1 MPSKRAKPAKNSSNA
16 RPALHR
22 NNAPKA
28 AASTNRES
36 IARELR
42 KANQELDNQIREL
55 RKSQR
60 DLQEARAHY
69 ADLFDFAP
77 VTYALLDNV
86 GIVLQV
92 NLAGCRLL
100 NVDRRH
106 VVGHPLLA
114 FVVQEDRHELLEH
127 LRRCRRAKG
136 VVESE
141 LRLSSPGSV
150 ATTCRVFSK
159 RTSYAERDA
168 FPTVIID
175 QTEHL
180 GLDEARLTAERRQ
193 ETAER
198 AAESARAESAAK
210 DRFLNIVSH
219 ELRTPLTPALFAAS
233 RLTAWEG
240 LPEQAKRLAGTI
252 KRNIEFEARVIDDL
266 LDVARIN
273 RNRITLR
280 LGTFDAHDVVQE
292 AVAICASA
300 AQAKEVTVSPSL
312 LADEHHVH
320 ADRTRLRQ
328 VFWNLLNNAIKF
340 TDAGGSV
347 IIRSSV
353 VREGMLR
360 VSIRDTGAGMT
371 PDVLENLFSPFDRQ
385 LIGARPVDQD
395 SRAGLGLGL
404 AICKG
409 IIGAHGGQIWAT
421 SEGPGHGSTLGVEIA
436 TAPAAA
442 AGEQPSS
449 VALEGSSATVR
460 PLRMLVVE
468 DDADSSEMLATFLS
482 QCGHYVE
489 VATSV
494 AIALGR
500 LDEHWDVI
508 LSDIGLPD
516 GSGLEIARRA
526 REVAQRP
533 QRLIAFTGYGS
544 SDDIIA
550 SREAGF
556 DDHVVKPIDLD
567 RLLSALDPQHE
578 YQP

>member
-1 MPSKRAKPAKNSSNA
+1 
-16 RPALHR
+16 
-22 NNAPKA
+22 
-28 AASTNRES
+28 
-36 IARELR
+36 
-42 KANQELDNQIREL
+42 
-55 RKSQR
+55 
-60 DLQEARAHY
+60 
-69 ADLFDFAP
+69 
-77 VTYALLDNV
+77 
-86 GIVLQV
+86 
-92 NLAGCRLL
+92 
-100 NVDRRH
+100 
-106 VVGHPLLA
+106 
-114 FVVQEDRHELLEH
+114 
-127 LRRCRRAKG
+127 
-136 VVESE
+136 
-141 LRLSSPGSV
+141 
-150 ATTCRVFSK
+150 
-159 RTSYAERDA
+159 
-168 FPTVIID
+168 VIID

-180 GLDEARLTAERRQ
+180 TLDKARLAAERRQ

-198 AAESARAESAAK
+198 AAERARAESAAK

-233 RLTAWEG
+233 RLTSWDG

-252 KRNIEFEARVIDDL
+252 KRNIEFEARLIDDL

-280 LGTFDAHDVVQE
+280 LGTCDAHEVVQE
-292 AVAICASA
+292 AAAICAAA
-300 AQAKEVTVSPSL
+300 AQAKQVTVSTNL
-312 LADEHHVH
+312 LADAHHVH
-320 ADRTRLRQ
+320 ADRARLRQ

-347 IIRSSV
+347 VIRSSV
-353 VREGMLR
+353 VRDGVLS
-360 VSIRDTGAGMT
+360 VSIRDTGAGMAA
-371 PDVLENLFSPFDRQ
+371 DVLENLFAPFDRQ
-385 LIGARPVDQD
+385 LIGARPVDQE

-421 SEGPGHGSTLGVEIA
+421 SEGPGHGSTFGVEI
-436 TAPAAA
+436 TTVPAAA
-442 AGEQPSS
+442 ADEHLMTVSRESPR
-449 VALEGSSATVR
+449 AAVR

-482 QCGHYVE
+482 HYGHHVE
-489 VATSV
+489 LASSV
-494 AIALGR
+494 AVALGR
-500 LDEHWDVI
+500 LEEHWDVI

-526 REVAQRP
+526 REMPQRP

-544 SDDIIA
+544 SDDVTA

-578 YQP
+578 YQ

>member
-1 MPSKRAKPAKNSSNA
+1 
-16 RPALHR
+16 
-22 NNAPKA
+22 
-28 AASTNRES
+28 
-36 IARELR
+36 
-42 KANQELDNQIREL
+42 
-55 RKSQR
+55 
-60 DLQEARAHY
+60 
-69 ADLFDFAP
+69 
-77 VTYALLDNV
+77 
-86 GIVLQV
+86 
-92 NLAGCRLL
+92 
-100 NVDRRH
+100 
-106 VVGHPLLA
+106 
-114 FVVQEDRHELLEH
+114 VVQEDRRELFEH
-127 LRRCRRAKG
+127 LRRCRQAKG

-141 LRLSSPGSV
+141 LRLSSPGGGP
-150 ATTCRVFSK
+150 TTCRLFSK
-159 RTSYAERDA
+159 RASYAERDA

-180 GLDEARLTAERRQ
+180 VLDEARLTAERRQ

-198 AAESARAESAAK
+198 VAETARAESAAK

-233 RLTAWEG
+233 RLTSWDG

-252 KRNIEFEARVIDDL
+252 KRNIEFEARLIDDL

-273 RNRITLR
+273 RNRISLR
-280 LGTFDAHDVVQE
+280 LGTFDAHEVVQE
-292 AVAICASA
+292 AAAICAAA
-300 AQAKEVTVSPSL
+300 AQAKQVSVSTNL
-312 LADEHHVH
+312 LADAHHVH
-320 ADRTRLRQ
+320 ADRARLRQ

-340 TDAGGSV
+340 TDGGGSV
-347 IIRSSV
+347 VIRSSV
-353 VREGMLR
+353 VREGMMR
-360 VSIRDTGAGMT
+360 VSIRDTGTGMT
-371 PDVLENLFSPFDRQ
+371 PDVLENLFAPFDRQ
-385 LIGARPVDQD
+385 LMGARPVDQE

-409 IIGAHGGQIWAT
+409 IIGAHGGQIWAS
-421 SEGPGHGSTLGVEIA
+421 SEGPGRGSTFGVEIA
-436 TAPAAA
+436 TAPAET
-442 AGEQPSS
+442 GDEQSLS
-449 VALEGSSATVR
+449 VDPEIARTVR

-468 DDADSSEMLATFLS
+468 DDADSSDMLATFLA
-482 QCGHYVE
+482 QYGHHVE
-489 VATSV
+489 LASSV
-494 AIALGR
+494 AVALGR

-526 REVAQRP
+526 REVAQGP
-533 QRLIAFTGYGS
+533 QRRLIAFTGYGS